1 MARSRLSSA
10 ISRYCGLS
18 VTDVSRLI
26 RFCMVGAAT
35 AVIHYGILFVGVEQF
50 ALAATLASSIG
61 FVVAVTFNY
70 FMHYSWTF
78 AEPAPHGR
86 TLLRYFVM
94 ISCGFVING
103 LVMYV
108 ASELL
113 AIVYLLSQALA
124 MAAVLTWNY
133 LLANYW
139 VFKL

>member
-1 MARSRLSSA
+1 M
-10 ISRYCGLS
+10 
-18 VTDVSRLI
+18 
-26 RFCMVGAAT
+26 RFCAVGAAT
-35 AVIHYGILFVGVEQF
+35 AVIHYGILFTGVEHI
-50 ALAATLASSIG
+50 ALAATPASSIG

-86 TLLRYFVM
+86 TLRRYFVM
-94 ISCGFVING
+94 IVCGFFING

-113 AIVYLLSQALA
+113 SVVYLLSQALA
-124 MAAVLTWNY
+124 MVVVLTWNY

-139 VFKL
+139 VFKV